1 MKSAAP
7 SLSSVF
13 LFGLAITRISALDPN
28 LPPSGNFDLTHWY
41 LGLPVD
47 ASKGFSGR
55 PLNIKTSEL
64 CAGYSDPA
72 YFYTG
77 KDGAMIFE
85 VPWNGANSSGSPRCE
100 FRETH
105 PDGSHFDWTPLSEG
119 STHILEATC
128 AVNAVGKGKVAIGQI
143 HGKEPNIPTVILRY
157 DNTQSPPLIYVTV
170 KRHPKDAVRQERRD
184 FPGVPLNAPICYQLK
199 MVGTK
204 KSLKL
209 YVTVNGRTAS
219 FDMTDLEWLRTTQ
232 YFKAGAYYTVP
243 EKGVTAKVSFYDLK
257 VRHLAGK

>member
-1 MKSAAP
+1 VKFGACSI
-7 SLSSVF
+7 SVF
-13 LFGLAITRISALDPN
+13 LLGLAVIRAPALDSN

-47 ASKGFSGR
+47 ALGGFCGR
-55 PLNIKTSEL
+55 PLNIKTPEL
-64 CAGYSDPA
+64 CAGYSNPS

-77 KDGAMIFE
+77 KDGAMVFE

-119 STHILEATC
+119 GTHILEATC
-128 AVNAVGKGKVAIGQI
+128 AVNAVGKGKIAIGQI

-157 DNTQSPPLIYVTV
+157 DNTKSSPLIYVTI
-170 KRHPKDAVRQERRD
+170 KKHPMDAASQERHD
-184 FPGVPLNAPICYQLK
+184 FPGVPLNMPIRYQLK
-199 MVGTK
+199 MVGAENR
-204 KSLKL
+204 LKL
-209 YVTVNGRTAS
+209 FVTINGSTAS
-219 FDMTDLEWLRTTQ
+219 FDMADLEWLKTTQ

-243 EKGVTAKVSFYDLK
+243 ERNMTAKVSFYDLRI
-257 VRHLAGK
+257 RHSAGE